1 MPIFVLFFYFVFACN
16 ACWNLL
22 LEGVAILCCIVVM
35 SFYGY
40 YRTMCSKL
48 YFLEEKLGGP
58 DVGPEGVQI
67 EGSTFLTDLFTRLE
81 YTAYGHKKASF

>member
-1 MPIFVLFFYFVFACN
+1 
-16 ACWNLL
+16 
-22 LEGVAILCCIVVM
+22 
-35 SFYGY
+35 
-40 YRTMCSKL
+40 MCSKL

-58 DVGPEGVQI
+58 DVSPEGVQI